1 MKGRNMSE
9 ELQFIYESDEPDGG
23 SDGTGGSGSGGTG
36 GSGSGGTGGSGSGGT
51 KGSGSGGT
59 GGSGSGGTGG
69 SGSGGTGGSGSGG
82 TKGSGSGGIGGS
94 GSGGTGRSG
103 SGGTGGSGSGG
114 TKGSGSGGTGGSGS
128 GGSGTGGTKGS
139 GSGGTGGSASSSA
152 AYHNGGVEGDSLS
165 DWYDNNLGQEFQEN
179 SSNGATVLDLS
190 NAGAVITINESTAS
204 DGTQSGS
211 VEFQDADG
219 QPVAWGHYE
228 GIDQVIPS
236 ADPDSHYY
244 SIDELNVL
252 GQHGEDQ
259 PPEVSLDAF
268 ISASGEDIAVSNG
281 IESGAGGTGG
291 SGSGGTK
298 GSGTGGTGGSGS
310 GGTGGS
316 GSGGTGGSGSGGTK
330 GSGTGGTGGSGSG
343 GTGGSGSGGT
353 GASGTAS
360 TATAAAAALP
370 TFSYHEDDEQITED
384 DVMALMNQDVDEQ
397 EFQNSEDDDMDTTGE
412 FFI

>member
-1 MKGRNMSE
+1 MGVHIFTGSFLGGSLGFCLLDQCDLMKGRNMSD
-9 ELQFIYESDEPDGG
+9 ELQSVYDYDETDGG
-23 SDGTGGSGSGGTG
+23 SGGTGGSGSGGTGGSGSGGSGSGGTG

-51 KGSGSGGT
+51 KGSGT

-69 SGSGGTGGSGSGG
+69 SGSGGSGSGG
-82 TKGSGSGGIGGS
+82 TKGSG
-94 GSGGTGRSG
+94 
-103 SGGTGGSGSGG
+103 TGGSG
-114 TKGSGSGGTGGSGS
+114 GSGSGGTGGSGS
-128 GGSGTGGTKGS
+128 GGSGSGGTKGS

-165 DWYDNNLGQEFQEN
+165 DWYDNNLGQEFQET
-179 SSNGATVLDLS
+179 SSDGRTVLDLS

-236 ADPDSHYY
+236 EDPDSHYY
-244 SIDELNVL
+244 SIEELNVI
-252 GQHGEDQ
+252 GEHGEDQ
-259 PPEVSLDAF
+259 PPEVSLDTF
-268 ISASGEDIAVSNG
+268 ISAGGEDIAAANG
-281 IESGAGGTGG
+281 IESGT
-291 SGSGGTK
+291 GGTK
-298 GSGTGGTGGSGS
+298 GSGS

-343 GTGGSGSGGT
+343 GTG
-353 GASGTAS
+353 ASGTAS
-360 TATAAAAALP
+360 TATAAASALP
-370 TFSYHEDDEQITED
+370 SFSYHAEDDQFTED

-397 EFQNSEDDDMDTTGE
+397 EFQNSDDDDMDSTSE